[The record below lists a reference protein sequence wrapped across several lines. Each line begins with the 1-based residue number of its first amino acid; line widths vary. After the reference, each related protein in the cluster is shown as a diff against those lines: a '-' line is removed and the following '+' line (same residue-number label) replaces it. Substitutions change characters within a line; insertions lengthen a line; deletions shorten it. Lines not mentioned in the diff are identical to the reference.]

1 MSEKSIL
8 NKLQLLAT
16 SVGNRLFRNNN
27 GFGYTGDVRK
37 LKSGDLLIKN
47 PRPIKYGLCVGS
59 GDLIGWTQIK
69 IEPHHVGRTF
79 LVFTNYEVKVNNTKT
94 STEQQTFHD
103 AVTKLGG
110 ISIIEKFATTDI
122 KESKYVESINRFQ
135 GAST

>member
-1 MSEKSIL
+1 MSEKSVL

-16 SVGNRLFRNNN
+16 SIGNRLFRNSN
-27 GFGYTGDVRK
+27 GMGYTGDVRK
-37 LKSGDLLIKN
+37 LKSGDILIKN

-79 LVFTNYEVKVNNTKT
+79 LVFTNYEVKTNNTKP
-94 STEQQTFHD
+94 STEQQAFHD
-103 AVTKLGG
+103 AIIKLGG

-122 KESKYVESINRFQ
+122 KGNNYVESINKFSAIS
-135 GAST
+135 G